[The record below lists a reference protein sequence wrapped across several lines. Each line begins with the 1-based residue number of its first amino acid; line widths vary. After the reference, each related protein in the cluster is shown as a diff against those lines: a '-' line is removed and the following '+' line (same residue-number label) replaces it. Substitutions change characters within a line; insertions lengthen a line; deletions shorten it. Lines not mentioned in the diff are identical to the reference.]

1 METAIRFVMDF
12 YQISWDD
19 AVKYYW
25 DEIES
30 YLQLQEHFGEYK

>member
-1 METAIRFVMDF
+1 MEAAIRFVMEF
-12 YQISWDD
+12 YWVSRED

-30 YLQLQEHFGEYK
+30 YLQLQEHFGECK